1 MRTPAS
7 IAVLT
12 IALSLGGQAVAQ
24 GVPTI
29 DVSSIAQLQAM
40 LTEAQMQLDEAIKEN
55 LKLDEQTLKLLEQIA
70 LMENQ
75 ISALRDSFDQ
85 AKLLLDGDWIRELMP
100 EIPDLRASVEDAI
113 RGQWDAVG
121 TDGEVAGTPIS
132 TIVDGIF
139 TSAGTTT
146 DQMRDLAN
154 SPEPEA
160 ARIGAQ
166 GNTGAMMGVAA
177 EASQEAASE
186 SLQRITDLTA
196 AIPDTPG
203 MKAAI
208 DLNTRLTAEMG
219 MALAN
224 IWQLEAAQ
232 TIGLGQAGVMTAAT
246 LAEEQ
251 KYLDLTGTGGDADD

>member
-1 MRTPAS
+1 MKKKLARTAM
-7 IAVLT
+7 IL
-12 IALSLGGQAVAQ
+12 ALAGSSAAAQ

-29 DVSSIAQLQAM
+29 DMSSIIQLKQM
-40 LTEAQMQLDEAIKEN
+40 LTEAQLQLDEAITQN
-55 LKLDEQTLKLLEQIA
+55 LKLDEQTLKLLEQIK

-75 ISALRDSFDQ
+75 ISALRDGFDE
-85 AKLLLDGDWIRELMP
+85 AKMLMNGDWVSKLMP
-100 EIPDLRASVEDAI
+100 ELPDLRASVEDAL
-113 RGQWDAVG
+113 RGQWDSIG
-121 TDGEVAGTPIS
+121 TDGKIGGKS
-132 TIVDGIF
+132 TSSIVDNIF

-146 DQMRDLAN
+146 EQMTGLAN
-154 SPEPEA
+154 STDPAA
-160 ARIGAQ
+160 ARIGTQ

-177 EASQEAASE
+177 EASQVAASE
-186 SLQRITDLTA
+186 SLQRLTDLTS
-196 AIPDTPG
+196 AIPDTDG

-208 DLNTRLTAEMG
+208 DLNTRMTAELG

-251 KYLDLTGTGGDADD
+251 KYLDLMSTDSDD